1 MNMKGQKSTR
11 NSWARRGQTLIEFT
25 LVGIPLIFVLVSV
38 FEISRG
44 MWIYHTAA
52 YSVKVGVRYAS
63 VHGIN
68 CGPSSL
74 LPVLNTCQVKMGP
87 ASLKP
92 ADCAY
97 ETSAPATPPTIAT
110 VIWCASVGLDPNATQ
125 LIFTDS
131 SGISSAPC
139 ALTACPG
146 TVWPTDKTQNQLGFP
161 ISIQILTPFN
171 SMLAMLWPGGK
182 PVSFASKTA
191 CGAGGQKAQFCLPA
205 SSWDTIKF

>member
-1 MNMKGQKSTR
+1 MSMSGRKSKR
-11 NSWARRGQTLIEFT
+11 SSWARRGQSLIEFT
-25 LVGIPLIFVLVSV
+25 FVGIPLIFVLVSI

-44 MWIYHTAA
+44 MWIYHTLA

-63 VHGIN
+63 VHGFN
-68 CGPSSL
+68 CGPASA
-74 LPVLNTCQVKMGP
+74 LPTLNTCQVKMGP

-97 ETSAPATPPTIAT
+97 ETSAPATLPTIAT
-110 VIWCASVGLDPNATQ
+110 VIWCASVGLDPSVTQ
-125 LIFTDS
+125 LAFTDL
-131 SGISSAPC
+131 SGTSAPC
-139 ALTACPG
+139 SLTACTG
-146 TVWPTDKTQNQLGFP
+146 TIWPSTSGYNVGNP
-161 ISIQILTPFN
+161 ISIQITTPFN

-205 SSWDTIKF
+205 SSWDTVKF